1 MRYLQNRSL
10 IPLFLLVAG
19 VLFSPGRISAQ
30 SHSYVPKEGFV
41 PNEKTAIRIAEAVL
55 GPIYGEVQ
63 IAKERPFAA
72 TLKGGVWT
80 IEGH

>member
-41 PNEKTAIRIAEAVL
+41 PNEKTAIRIAKAVL
-55 GPIYGEVQ
+55 GPIYGEDQ

>member
-55 GPIYGEVQ
+55 GPIYGEDQ

>member
-19 VLFSPGRISAQ
+19 VLFSPGCISAQ

-55 GPIYGEVQ
+55 GPIYGEDSDCKRTTVCSNP
-63 IAKERPFAA
+63 ERR
-72 TLKGGVWT
+72 VWT